1 MSDTYTLNYTG
12 DQINSLLGEV
22 PNKQDELI
30 IEDSEGTQLTNRSNI
45 QVSSP
50 LVAQDDSENEK
61 TILEVDD
68 SGTLDLSK
76 VLAPGT
82 AHSATDGSPIG
93 TVIMYFGD
101 TAPVGY
107 LVMDGTEYAKAD
119 YPYLAAHLATLSTAS
134 QYEGSDADHFKVPDV
149 LGDFP
154 RFSGTN
160 SHANQGS
167 GGAVGEHQDG
177 TAELDMFTYYD
188 QGSTRNLYVP
198 LPRAKGSFDMIN
210 YDSRYNTSAK
220 QGVAAGLLL
229 QDSSLGLHTSR
240 PTNTSFLPCIK
251 YC

>member
-1 MSDTYTLNYTG
+1 MSDTYILNYTG
-12 DQINSLLGEV
+12 DQINSLLSEV

-76 VLAPGT
+76 VIAPGT
-82 AHSATDGSPIG
+82 ARSATDGSPIG

-107 LVMDGTEYAKAD
+107 LVMDGTEYAKAA

-160 SHANQGS
+160 SHTNQGS

-177 TAELDMFTYYD
+177 TEQY
-188 QGSTRNLYVP
+188 NLRQVSDKVYFYWNP
-198 LPRAKGSFDMIN
+198 QN
-210 YDSRYNTSAK
+210 
-220 QGVAAGLLL
+220 VAAKNADMEFSNGTKVATLNTA
-229 QDSSLGLHTSR
+229 SSSYSGSPNLFMAR